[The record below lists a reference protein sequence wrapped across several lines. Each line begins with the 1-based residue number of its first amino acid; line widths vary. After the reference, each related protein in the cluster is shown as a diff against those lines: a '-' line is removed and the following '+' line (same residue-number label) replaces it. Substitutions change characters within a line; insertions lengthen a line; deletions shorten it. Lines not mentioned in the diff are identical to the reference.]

1 MKFVF
6 ANEKGAKKRPALVLS
21 TRRYHAGRREVVV
34 AAITSRL
41 DRSLVGDHRIAAW
54 RQAGLPLPSVVTGIL
69 RTVKRD
75 MIEAVL
81 GAFEASDLLAVERNL
96 RESLGL

>member
-1 MKFVF
+1 M
-6 ANEKGAKKRPALVLS
+6 
-21 TRRYHAGRREVVV
+21 
-34 AAITSRL
+34 
-41 DRSLVGDHRIAAW
+41 
-54 RQAGLPLPSVVTGIL
+54 PSVVTGIL

-81 GAFEASDLLAVERNL
+81 GAFETSDLLAVERNL